1 MSKLLMKEFRLSMHP
16 TAPLMVLLSAM
27 VFIPNYP
34 FVVIFFYVSMSVF
47 FTCLDGRENKDIAY
61 SLSLPIAKRDIVRA
75 RISFSALVEAVQLII
90 MLPLI
95 FLAQRVN
102 PNGNQAGLD
111 ANIALIGLGF
121 ISYGI
126 FNFIFFTSYYK
137 NVNKVGSSFIKGS
150 IALTLCMAADIVS
163 TYAVPFVRD
172 ILDTPDSSHIVA
184 KLIYAGTGAIV
195 FLVLTLAACR
205 IGEKRFDALD
215 LN

>member
-34 FVVIFFYVSMSVF
+34 FVVIFFYVSMSIF
-47 FTCLDGRENKDIAY
+47 FTCLDGRENKDIVY

-75 RISFSALVEAVQLII
+75 RISFSALVETVQLII

-126 FNFIFFTSYYK
+126 FNFVFFTSYYK
-137 NVNKVGSSFIKGS
+137 NVNEVGSSFIKGS

-184 KLIYAGTGAIV
+184 KLIYTGIGAIV